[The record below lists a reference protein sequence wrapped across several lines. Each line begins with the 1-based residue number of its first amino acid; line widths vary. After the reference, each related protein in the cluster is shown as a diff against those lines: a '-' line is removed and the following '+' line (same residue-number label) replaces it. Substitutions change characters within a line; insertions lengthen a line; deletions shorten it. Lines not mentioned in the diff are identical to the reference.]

1 MKKYFYSLLLFC
13 FLFGISH
20 SFAQQ
25 RKIDSLQLLL
35 RSAKEDTVKIN
46 LLNDLC
52 WEYKFSNP
60 YTALLLAKQALSL
73 SQKALYSKGIIQAYS
88 RTGVIYSS
96 MSEYKKAFENMFNSL
111 KIAEL
116 CNNKDGMVS
125 AYNNIG
131 ILYKGQKQYD
141 KALIYYFNALKIN
154 IEGKDNTRIS
164 ANYDNIGNIYFLSGL
179 YHKALNYYIMALSI
193 EEINN
198 KYGMGNSLNN
208 MGNCYLKLGDDFKAE
223 ECYQKSLKIKR
234 EIDDKRGIT
243 STLINIAD
251 IYKKNRKYK
260 EATKYYNDGL
270 PIARQISAKSM
281 IKMLYGRIATMD
293 SLFGDFKNA
302 FIYYQLYYAMNDS
315 IYNENSQKVI
325 AEMQTKYET
334 EKKQREIEIQKLKID
349 NINVVKRNLWLL
361 LSVCMLLLLLTLLFF
376 NRYRIKQREKLSILQ
391 IAQQETLFKT
401 IIKIQ
406 EDERNRFSKDIHDG
420 MGQYLS
426 ALKMNISS
434 LMPKYN
440 HHTNEMESSV
450 NDINELVDE
459 LYKEIRNISFN
470 IMPAVLVNNGLFS
483 ALEELTG
490 KIKKTSGCDI
500 KLDTF
505 YCINRFDSLFE
516 INIYRIIQEL
526 LNNII
531 KYAKSTNINVQI
543 TQHENELNIIIEDN
557 GIGFDTALLDKN
569 TGNGWRNIKSR
580 LQLHKGT
587 IHIDSEPGRRGTT
600 AIIDIS
606 LIN

>member
-1 MKKYFYSLLLFC
+1 
-13 FLFGISH
+13 
-20 SFAQQ
+20 
-25 RKIDSLQLLL
+25 
-35 RSAKEDTVKIN
+35 
-46 LLNDLC
+46 
-52 WEYKFSNP
+52 
-60 YTALLLAKQALSL
+60 
-73 SQKALYSKGIIQAYS
+73 
-88 RTGVIYSS
+88 
-96 MSEYKKAFENMFNSL
+96 
-111 KIAEL
+111 
-116 CNNKDGMVS
+116 
-125 AYNNIG
+125 
-131 ILYKGQKQYD
+131 
-141 KALIYYFNALKIN
+141 
-154 IEGKDNTRIS
+154 
-164 ANYDNIGNIYFLSGL
+164 
-179 YHKALNYYIMALSI
+179 
-193 EEINN
+193 
-198 KYGMGNSLNN
+198 
-208 MGNCYLKLGDDFKAE
+208 
-223 ECYQKSLKIKR
+223 
-234 EIDDKRGIT
+234 
-243 STLINIAD
+243 
-251 IYKKNRKYK
+251 
-260 EATKYYNDGL
+260 
-270 PIARQISAKSM
+270 
-281 IKMLYGRIATMD
+281 
-293 SLFGDFKNA
+293 
-302 FIYYQLYYAMNDS
+302 
-315 IYNENSQKVI
+315 
-325 AEMQTKYET
+325 
-334 EKKQREIEIQKLKID
+334 
-349 NINVVKRNLWLL
+349 
-361 LSVCMLLLLLTLLFF
+361 
-376 NRYRIKQREKLSILQ
+376 
-391 IAQQETLFKT
+391 
-401 IIKIQ
+401 
-406 EDERNRFSKDIHDG
+406 

-434 LMPKYN
+434 LISKYN